1 MPEIDL
7 KQSGF
12 MYSPCRPFNS
22 NKEKKQKFKQTVDS
36 QYIFHNK
43 LNKVCFQ
50 NDIAYE
56 DFKGL
61 TSRTASD
68 KVLFDKSFNFAKT
81 LKWYEYIY
89 TDLLQWFTDY
99 LIKSFLVVLLH
110 VEVNLAGMKL
120 ISKYNKGFPLLLSA
134 IDIFSKYGC
143 FVPFKDK
150 KGIKITN
157 NFQNNFWW
165 V

>member
-43 LNKVCFQ
+43 LNKACFQ
-50 NDIAYE
+50 HDIAYE

-68 KVLFDKSFNFAKT
+68 KVLFDKSFNIAKT
-81 LKWYEYIY
+81 LKSYGYQY
-89 TDLLQWFTDY
+89 RLA
-99 LIKSFLVVLLH
+99 SVVYRL
-110 VEVNLAGMKL
+110 
-120 ISKYNKGFPLLLSA
+120 F
-134 IDIFSKYGC
+134 
-143 FVPFKDK
+143 DK
-150 KGIKITN
+150 KFSGGTVTRGSKSSRHEINK
-157 NFQNNFWW
+157 
-165 V
+165 

>member
-36 QYIFHNK
+36 QYNFHNK
-43 LNKVCFQ
+43 LNKACFQ
-50 NDIAYE
+50 HDIAYE

-68 KVLFDKSFNFAKT
+68 KVLFDKSFNIAKT
-81 LKWYEYIY
+81 LKSYGYQY
-89 TDLLQWFTDY
+89 RLA
-99 LIKSFLVVLLH
+99 SVVYRL
-110 VEVNLAGMKL
+110 
-120 ISKYNKGFPLLLSA
+120 F
-134 IDIFSKYGC
+134 
-143 FVPFKDK
+143 DK
-150 KGIKITN
+150 KFSGGTVTRGSKSSRYEINK
-157 NFQNNFWW
+157 
-165 V
+165 

>member
-12 MYSPCRPFNS
+12 MYSPCGPFNS

-50 NDIAYE
+50 HDIAYE

-68 KVLFDKSFNFAKT
+68 KVLFDKSFNIAKT

-89 TDLLQWFTDY
+89 RLA
-99 LIKSFLVVLLH
+99 SVVYRL
-110 VEVNLAGMKL
+110 
-120 ISKYNKGFPLLLSA
+120 F
-134 IDIFSKYGC
+134 
-143 FVPFKDK
+143 DK
-150 KGIKITN
+150 KFSGGTVTRASKSAVKRKFISNQQLVEEWHTKAN
-157 NFQNNFWW
+157 Y
-165 V
+165 

>member
-7 KQSGF
+7 KQYGF
-12 MYSPCRPFNS
+12 MYRPCGPFNS
-22 NKEKKQKFKQTVDS
+22 KKEKKQKFKQTVDS

-68 KVLFDKSFNFAKT
+68 KVLFDKSFNIAKT
-81 LKWYEYIY
+81 LKSYGYQY
-89 TDLLQWFTDY
+89 RLA
-99 LIKSFLVVLLH
+99 SVVYRL
-110 VEVNLAGMKL
+110 
-120 ISKYNKGFPLLLSA
+120 F
-134 IDIFSKYGC
+134 
-143 FVPFKDK
+143 DK
-150 KGIKITN
+150 KFSGGTVTRASKSAVKRKFISNQQLVEESHTQAN
-157 NFQNNFWW
+157 Y
-165 V
+165 

>member
-68 KVLFDKSFNFAKT
+68 KVLFDKSFNIAKT
-81 LKWYEYIY
+81 LKSYGYQY
-89 TDLLQWFTDY
+89 RLA
-99 LIKSFLVVLLH
+99 SVVYRL
-110 VEVNLAGMKL
+110 
-120 ISKYNKGFPLLLSA
+120 F
-134 IDIFSKYGC
+134 
-143 FVPFKDK
+143 DK
-150 KGIKITN
+150 KFSGGTVTRGSKSSRYEINK
-157 NFQNNFWW
+157 
-165 V
+165 